1 MTGEF
6 GAEGIHV
13 HVYVNVTVYE
23 YVYIWLSPF
32 AIHLKL

>member
-6 GAEGIHV
+6 GGERIHV